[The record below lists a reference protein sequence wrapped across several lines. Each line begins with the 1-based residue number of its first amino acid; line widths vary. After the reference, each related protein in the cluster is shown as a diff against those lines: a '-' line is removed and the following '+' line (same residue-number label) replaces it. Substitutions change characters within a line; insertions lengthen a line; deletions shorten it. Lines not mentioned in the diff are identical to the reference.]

1 MAVANMRQP
10 APAPRLQHAA
20 QLSGRPGARGRQA
33 GLLTRL
39 DVSFNAVADVAGL
52 DKLTQLRDLSLFS
65 NRVAAADGLTGL
77 SQLEMLSLGAA
88 RAARCSPAA
97 PAAPLPAS
105 LVLGGRA
112 LRQQVIRNIEDISDT
127 AFEHFGQAERR
138 AAALV
143 GLTRSGPSAHALPGA
158 C

>member
-1 MAVANMRQP
+1 MRQP

-88 RAARCSPAA
+88 HCA
-97 PAAPLPAS
+97 
-105 LVLGGRA
+105 
-112 LRQQVIRNIEDISDT
+112 QHT
-127 AFEHFGQAERR
+127 
-138 AAALV
+138 
-143 GLTRSGPSAHALPGA
+143 ALPQRPPRLCRPA
-158 C
+158 LFWEAVRCASRS

>member
-1 MAVANMRQP
+1 MAADVRQ
-10 APAPRLQHAA
+10 AQPAPRLQHAA

-33 GLLTRL
+33 GSLTRL

-52 DKLTQLRDLSLFS
+52 DRLTQLRDLSLFS

-88 RAARCSPAA
+88 RAAQCSSAA
-97 PAAPLPAS
+97 PATPSPAL

-112 LRQQVIRNIEDISDT
+112 SHQQASTTSEICQTQHRSSD
-127 AFEHFGQAERR
+127 GNGM
-138 AAALV
+138 LK
-143 GLTRSGPSAHALPGA
+143 TRPG
-158 C
+158 